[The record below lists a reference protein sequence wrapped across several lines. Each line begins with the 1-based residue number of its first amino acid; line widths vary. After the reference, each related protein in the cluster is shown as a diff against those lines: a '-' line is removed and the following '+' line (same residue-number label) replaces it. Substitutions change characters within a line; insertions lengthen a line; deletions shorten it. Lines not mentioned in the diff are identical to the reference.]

1 MSTKQSEQQRA
12 KVSGPRGT
20 TTMPVIHPNA
30 AGIDVGSRSHY
41 LAVGQNSED
50 VYEVGVTTTGHQ
62 EAISILRCHD
72 ITTVAMESTGT
83 YWQPLF
89 NALQEAGFEVL
100 LVNGRQTKNA
110 QGKTDIK
117 DCRWIQKLHSLGLLT
132 GSFLPEPAALA
143 LRTINRH
150 RSGLTEIV
158 ASYTL
163 KVQKC
168 LRLMNIRLDVA
179 IRDVAGKS
187 GKAIVEAILN
197 GERDAQA
204 LAQLADPRV
213 KKSQAQLAELLHGQW
228 DESLLYELR
237 DCWELMEVHNRRI
250 ESCDI
255 KIAELLTG
263 YLPVQSQE
271 AESTQTQ
278 HDMPA
283 LTKKQNKGKHAPQG
297 ISLQQHCYRI
307 LGTDIFA
314 IPGIGP
320 GVALQFVSEM
330 GTGIY
335 KFSSA
340 KQFAAWLR
348 LAPNNKISGG
358 RLLSSRTDKSRN
370 ALTKALRDAAN
381 ALGRSKSD
389 DYLVYFFRRIAYK
402 NGRGAA
408 ITATAR
414 KLGVILWNMVTY
426 KLPYK
431 QSALAQYLDVIKA
444 RKLRHLKKDIKKHAI
459 TIEELSALLE

>member
-1 MSTKQSEQQRA
+1 MSTKQSEQKA
-12 KVSGPRGT
+12 TKVSGQGGT
-20 TTMPVIHPNA
+20 TTMPVIHPQA
-30 AGIDVGSRSHY
+30 GGIDVGSRSHY
-41 LAVGQNSED
+41 LAVGQNPED
-50 VYEVGVTTTGHQ
+50 VYQVDVTTTGHL
-62 EAISILRCHD
+62 EAISILRQHC

-100 LVNGRQTKNA
+100 LVNGRQTKNVR
-110 QGKTDIK
+110 GKTDVK

-150 RSGLTEIV
+150 RSSLTETV

-179 IRDVAGKS
+179 IRDVAGKT

-204 LAQLADPRV
+204 LVQLADPRV

-237 DCWELMEVHNRRI
+237 DCWELMEVHNQRI
-250 ESCDI
+250 ENCDI
-255 KIAELLTG
+255 KIAELLAV
-263 YLPVQSQE
+263 YLPVQ
-271 AESTQTQ
+271 AQ
-278 HDMPA
+278 HDTPTLA
-283 LTKKQNKGKHAPQG
+283 KKQNKGKHAPQG

-307 LGTDIFA
+307 LGTDIYA
-314 IPGIGP
+314 VPGIGP
-320 GVALQFVSEM
+320 GVALQFMSEM

-348 LAPNNKISGG
+348 LAPNNKVSGG
-358 RLLSSRTDKSRN
+358 KLLSSRTDKSRN

-381 ALGRSKSD
+381 ALGRSKSE

-414 KLGVILWNMVTY
+414 KLAVILWNMVVH

-431 QSALAQYLDVIKA
+431 QSDSAQYLDAMKA
-444 RKLRHLKKDIKKHAI
+444 RKLRHMKKDIKKHAI
-459 TIEELSALLE
+459 TIDELSALLG

>member
-1 MSTKQSEQQRA
+1 
-12 KVSGPRGT
+12 
-20 TTMPVIHPNA
+20 
-30 AGIDVGSRSHY
+30 
-41 LAVGQNSED
+41 
-50 VYEVGVTTTGHQ
+50 
-62 EAISILRCHD
+62 
-72 ITTVAMESTGT
+72 MESTGT

-100 LVNGRQTKNA
+100 LVNGRQTKNVR
-110 QGKTDIK
+110 GKTDIK
-117 DCRWIQKLHSLGLLT
+117 DCQWIQKLHSLGLLT

-150 RSGLTEIV
+150 RSSLTEVV

-179 IRDVAGKS
+179 IRDVAGKT
-187 GKAIVEAILN
+187 GRAIVEAILG
-197 GERDAQA
+197 GERDAEA

-250 ESCDI
+250 ENCDK
-255 KIAELLTG
+255 KIAVLLSA
-263 YLPVQSQE
+263 YLPTEPQGSEPHQ
-271 AESTQTQ
+271 
-278 HDMPA
+278 MPA
-283 LTKKQNKGKHAPQG
+283 LAKKQAKGKHSAQG
-297 ISLQQHCYRI
+297 ISLQQHCHRI
-307 LGTDIFA
+307 LGTDIYA
-314 IPGIGP
+314 VPGIGP
-320 GVALQFVSEM
+320 GVALQFMSEM
-330 GTGIY
+330 GTGIH

-348 LAPNNKISGG
+348 LAPNNRISGG
-358 RLLSSRTDKSRN
+358 KILSSRTDKTRN

-402 NGRGAA
+402 SGRGAA

-414 KLGVILWNMVTY
+414 KLAVILWNMVVH
-426 KLPYK
+426 KLPY
-431 QSALAQYLDVIKA
+431 QRSDPAQYLDVIKA
-444 RKLRHLKKDIKKHAI
+444 RKLQHLKKDIKKHAI
-459 TIEELSALLE
+459 TIEELSALI